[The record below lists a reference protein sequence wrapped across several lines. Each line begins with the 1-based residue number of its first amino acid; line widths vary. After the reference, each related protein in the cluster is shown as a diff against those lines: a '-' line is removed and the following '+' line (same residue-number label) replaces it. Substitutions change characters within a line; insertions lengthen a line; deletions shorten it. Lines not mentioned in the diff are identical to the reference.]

1 MNLKALADRTGASLA
16 VKHEPNK
23 DKIVISLYDYT
34 GEAVK
39 PWAERGYT
47 CFCYDIQHRGVNRIE
62 YPMGGSITF
71 TRMDLYDPAALK
83 VLAGRFPK
91 RNVVFGQAF
100 PVCTDMAV
108 SGARHFDKKALL
120 NPDFQVQAADKAKA
134 ASQLFLQIGCPYY
147 IENPVSVLSTLWR
160 KPDHT
165 FHPFEYGGYIPA
177 SKSQHPTYPDYI
189 APRDAYSKKTCLW
202 TGGGFTM
209 PRKLPVDCDS
219 MGASQQYKKLGG
231 KSIKT
236 KNIRSA
242 TPRGF
247 AEAVYQANK
256 G

>member
-1 MNLKALADRTGASLA
+1 MNLQALADRTGASLA
-16 VKHEPNK
+16 VKHCPNK

-47 CFCYDIQHRGVNRIE
+47 CFCYDIQHDGVKRVE

-71 TRMDLYDPAALK
+71 ARMDLYHPSSMAILERVFSK
-83 VLAGRFPK
+83 K
-91 RNVVFGQAF
+91 NVVFAQAF

-108 SGARHFDKKALL
+108 SGARHFAKKALL
-120 NPDFQVQAADKAKA
+120 NPDFQTEAADKARVA
-134 ASQLFLQIGCPYY
+134 GWLFDNLGCPYY

-160 KPDHT
+160 KPNHT
-165 FHPFEYGGYIPA
+165 FNPFEYGGYIPE
-177 SKSQHPTYPDYI
+177 SKAHHPLYPDHI
-189 APRDAYSKKTCLW
+189 ADRDAYSKKTCLW
-202 TGGGFTM
+202 TGNGFTM
-209 PRKLPVDCDS
+209 PRKLPVACDS

-231 KSIKT
+231 KSTKT

-247 AEAVYQANK
+247 AEAIYQTHK